1 LQKEISPSAGVQAL
15 NVPLGVSV
23 ETAGASGENVFP
35 NRIGSSDPG
44 RLMKSSIK
52 NKISKR
58 SGALGA
64 SPAVA
69 DDASR
74 LTFEFAPIGI
84 VHLGLEGGLLR
95 ANKYFCD
102 LTGYTEEEMRSR
114 PRFSLVHPDDKEIAK
129 SALERALRGD
139 PPERAEELRLI
150 RKTGEPTFVAL
161 SVAYAGAADKTA
173 GRLIAMIEDIDA
185 RKKAEEALRKS
196 EERFSLAMRGADEGL
211 FDWNIAEGSTY
222 LSPRWKSMLGY
233 EDVDLES
240 SPSAWEPMLAPGT
253 QQILEEQ
260 IALLEAGVKATYEVE
275 LKLRHRDGRWL
286 DILSRAFPVFDE
298 NHKMVRLVGTHLD
311 ITERKRHEAEL
322 IRAAK
327 VFESTHEGIAVTDPQ
342 GRIVMVNPAF
352 ERITG
357 YTPFETFG
365 HSLGM
370 LRSGRHDA
378 DFYKTMWSHLIE
390 NDLWQGEIWNR
401 KKDGTLFPEWLTISA
416 VRGKDGEIV
425 NYIGLFTDI
434 SQLKQSQARL
444 DFLAHHDPLTTLP
457 NRIVLVERITQSIEA
472 ARRDGRQRAL
482 LFLDLDRF
490 KTVNDSLGHA
500 AGDEMLIMATDR
512 WIRRLG
518 ATDMLARLGGDE
530 FVVLVDPAD
539 SPLDTT
545 RLAND
550 LIEDTAQPFI
560 FADGREAFVG
570 LSVGISIFPS
580 DDAGPDVLI
589 QRADSALYAAKQ
601 NGGGGIRFY
610 SPSQTLAAKAKL
622 DLEAGL
628 RRALE
633 RGEFELQ
640 YQPQFRIGQ
649 PQAIGVEALVRWRS
663 PGGVVAP
670 NDFIPLAERTGLIIP
685 IGEWVLAEA
694 CQRMKFWLD
703 AGYPL
708 ETMAVNLSPRQFDL
722 PDIRD
727 RIRAALGDAGLTA
740 RHLEIEI
747 TEGALME
754 QGRNAVRKLESLKE
768 LGVRI
773 AVDDFGTGHSSL
785 AYLKRFPIDTLKLDR
800 SFIIDIPADPKSME
814 IAAAVIRLGQSLHV
828 DVLAEGVETEAQLD
842 FLAVAGCKSAQGYLL
857 AKPMWESDWLTFQR
871 GMSQREA
878 QRAVG

>member
-1 LQKEISPSAGVQAL
+1 MTSMTENENAKGSEAFGTPS
-15 NVPLGVSV
+15 
-23 ETAGASGENVFP
+23 
-35 NRIGSSDPG
+35 D
-44 RLMKSSIK
+44 
-52 NKISKR
+52 
-58 SGALGA
+58 
-64 SPAVA
+64 VA
-69 DDASR
+69 DDVYR
-74 LTFEFAPIGI
+74 LTFELAPVGLL
-84 VHLGLEGGLLR
+84 HFSLEGELLR
-95 ANKYFCD
+95 ANKYLCD
-102 LTGYTEEEMRSR
+102 LTGYSETEMRSF
-114 PRFSLVHPDDKEIAK
+114 PRGRLVHPDDIGIARK
-129 SALERALRGD
+129 SLEQAIAGEGPHASR
-139 PPERAEELRLI
+139 EVRLL
-150 RKTGEPTFVAL
+150 RKTGEP
-161 SVAYAGAADKTA
+161 AYVSMSAAFARAADAAA
-173 GRLIAMIEDIDA
+173 GRVIVMVEDIGA
-185 RKKAEEALRKS
+185 SKQAEEALRKS

-211 FDWNIAEGSTY
+211 FDWNMAEGKTY

-233 EDVDLES
+233 EDEDLES
-240 SPSAWEPMLAPGT
+240 SPDAWEPILAPGT
-253 QQILEEQ
+253 HELLNEQ
-260 IALLEAGVKATYEVE
+260 IELLEAGAKATYEVE

-298 NHKMVRLVGTHLD
+298 NHKLVRLVGTHSD
-311 ITERKRHEAEL
+311 ITERKRHETEL
-322 IRAAK
+322 SRAAK
-327 VFESTHEGIAVTDPQ
+327 VFESTHEGIVVTDPR
-342 GRIVMVNPAF
+342 GEIVMVNPAF

-357 YTPFETFG
+357 YSPFETFG
-365 HSLGM
+365 RSIGM
-370 LRSGRHDA
+370 LRSGRHDGA
-378 DFYKTMWSHLIE
+378 FYKAMWDNLRE
-390 NDLWQGEIWNR
+390 YDLWQGEIWNR
-401 KKDGTLFPEWLTISA
+401 KKDGALYPEWLTISA
-416 VRGKDGEIV
+416 VRDKGGQIV

-444 DFLAHHDPLTTLP
+444 DFLAHHDPLTSLP
-457 NRIVLVERITQSIEA
+457 NRIVLVERIARAIETS
-472 ARRDGRQRAL
+472 RHDGTRRAL

-500 AGDEMLIMATDR
+500 AGDELLIMATDR
-512 WIRRLG
+512 WIRRLR

-570 LSVGISIFPS
+570 LSVGISIFPT
-580 DDAGPDVLI
+580 DDVGPDVLI

-649 PQAIGVEALVRWRS
+649 PRATGVEALLRWRS
-663 PGGVVAP
+663 PTGLVAP
-670 NDFIPLAERTGLIIP
+670 NAFIPLAERTGLIIP
-685 IGEWVLAEA
+685 IGEWVLGEA
-694 CQRMKFWLD
+694 CRRMKHWLD
-703 AGYPL
+703 AGYEL

-727 RIRAALGDAGLTA
+727 RIRAALDEARLEA

-754 QGRNAVRKLESLKE
+754 QGRNAVRKLESLKA
-768 LGVRI
+768 LGVRV

-785 AYLKRFPIDTLKLDR
+785 AYLKRFPIDLLKLDR
-800 SFIIDIPADPKSME
+800 SFIVDIPADSKSME

-842 FLAVAGCKSAQGYLL
+842 FLALAGCKSAQGFFL
-857 AKPMWESDWLTFQR
+857 ARPMWEAAWLEFQR
-871 GMSQREA
+871 SASHKEV
-878 QRAVG
+878 QRAAG